1 MKWSEPRDKVYPA
14 FLAAHKAVGRVV
26 VMDSQNPH
34 FKSKY
39 ASLSAVM
46 AVITPALEANELTL
60 IQEIAPRCK
69 AEAIDNETTEL
80 NVTVE
85 DGLFCATTIL
95 HSSGESVRF
104 NPYFVPVDKRTA
116 HGHGSAATYVRRF
129 SLVSLFALTPK
140 DDDGN
145 VASGVSAKD
154 DKAAEKKKIAL
165 AKFKQDQAAQL
176 NTGG

>member
-1 MKWSEPRDKVYPA
+1 MKWSDPRDKVYPA

-46 AVITPALEANELTL
+46 ATIAPALEVNGLTL
-60 IQEIAPRCK
+60 IQEISPK
-69 AEAIDNETTEL
+69 VKIDNDSPNIFISEGVFCHTTL
-80 NVTVE
+80 
-85 DGLFCATTIL
+85 L
-95 HSSGESVRF
+95 HISGETVTF
-104 NPYFVPVDKRTA
+104 QPYYVPIDKRTA

-154 DKAAEKKKIAL
+154 DKDAKDKKKKMKEAL
-165 AKFKQDQAAQL
+165 DNIQREGK
-176 NTGG
+176 